1 VTADI
6 ARLLR
11 VATYAS
17 VATAGLL
24 IVGKSVAWLATDSL
38 SILAS
43 LVDSLMDAA
52 ASLLNLLAVRWSLMP
67 ADDEHRFGH
76 GKAEALAGLGQAAFI
91 IGSAVFLVLQAIDRL
106 LHPQPLT
113 QLGVGVTVM
122 LLSMVATI
130 LLLGIQRYVIR
141 RTQSTAI
148 RADALHY
155 ASDLATN
162 GTTLVALLLAQAGW
176 PGVDPLF
183 ALAIAA
189 YILYSALHIASDAI
203 RLLMDRELPDGE
215 RARVAAVAAGTPG
228 VIGVHG
234 LRTRQSGRTKVI
246 QLHLQLADELPLMEA
261 HRISMLAE
269 ERLRRD
275 LPDADIIIHEDP
287 VSLGTEGDGVEAPAS
302 EHTRGKPFRRPES

>member
-17 VATAGLL
+17 VATAGFL

-130 LLLGIQRYVIR
+130 LLLGIQRYVIK

-162 GTTLVALLLAQAGW
+162 GATLAALLLAQAGW

-183 ALAIAA
+183 ALAIAG
-189 YILYSALHIASDAI
+189 YILYSALRIASDAI
-203 RLLMDRELPDGE
+203 RLLMDCELPDGE
-215 RARVAAVAAGTPG
+215 RARVAAVAAATPG
-228 VIGVHG
+228 VLGVHG

-246 QLHLQLADELPLMEA
+246 QLHLQLADELPLIEA

-287 VSLGTEGDGVEAPAS
+287 VSLGTEGDGVEAPPS
-302 EHTRGKPFRRPES
+302 EHTRGKPVRRPES